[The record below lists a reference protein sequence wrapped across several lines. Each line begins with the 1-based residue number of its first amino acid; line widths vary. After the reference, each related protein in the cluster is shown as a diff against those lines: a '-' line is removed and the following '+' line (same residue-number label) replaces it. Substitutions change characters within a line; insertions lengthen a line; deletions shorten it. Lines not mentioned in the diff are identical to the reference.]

1 MDKSAPAQRARRS
14 RTRTVR
20 PNANQQRQPAGN
32 ASQQRQTAGSSQSRA
47 ARPKQQ
53 LPRLPRTTISNIPAV
68 PNLSTGSGPI
78 RRQANVMDTL
88 AKSMGSTKLQD
99 PRTDFRYIT
108 CRLDPFCSQGGLG
121 ITDGSNVKK
130 FVVDYR
136 YFTDISLPLN
146 GVAVNLLF
154 TPTLPTSTW
163 IRCPTKGAYS
173 FVDAVGNTI
182 ANTNMDYNSSTNITS
197 GIGWT
202 PMGYPAELVSIAQL
216 LPNANSYNCLA
227 NPANPYGASKARII
241 TMAHKIYYT
250 GQASQASGTITTQ
263 DVSATFNEGE
273 LTLSTAVVNPLVPSL
288 SVALTNTLPTP
299 NIAGYFAGT
308 VNTLPYTMTV
318 ASSTLTNSTVCTR
331 VEAGAL
337 IMPKHSG
344 SVEPNK
350 YRWTDLHNQ
359 PMIPVVFSVNL
370 FPFGCT
376 TGAVTTTSGPPYT
389 STMTN
394 VWNNG
399 GFWTLDTDWQFVNA
413 VITGYQ
419 PGSTFR
425 VETVFCVEYQTVQGS
440 PFERVT
446 FSAPK
451 DTGAMIAAQTVAD
464 KIPTAS
470 PVAVEPY
477 GWVLEAVEIAKRIG
491 MTAGKI
497 LSII

>member
-1 MDKSAPAQRARRS
+1 MSA
-14 RTRTVR
+14 
-20 PNANQQRQPAGN
+20 
-32 ASQQRQTAGSSQSRA
+32 
-47 ARPKQQ
+47 
-53 LPRLPRTTISNIPAV
+53 SNTPAV

-78 RRQANVMDTL
+78 RRQANVIDSLM
-88 AKSMGSTKLQD
+88 KSMGSTKLHD
-99 PRTDFRYIT
+99 PKTDLRYIT
-108 CRLDPFCSQGGLG
+108 CRLDPFSSQGGLG

-163 IRCPTKGAYS
+163 IRCPTKGSYS
-173 FVDAVGNTI
+173 FIDAAGNAI
-182 ANTNMDYNSSTNITS
+182 TNSDMDYNSFTSIVS

-202 PMGYPAELVSIAQL
+202 PMGFPAELISIAQL
-216 LPNANSYNCLA
+216 SPNGNNYNSLA
-227 NPANPYGASKARII
+227 NPPNPYGASKARIV

-273 LTLSTAVVNPLVPSL
+273 LTLSSAAVDPLVPSL
-288 SVALTNTLPTP
+288 NVLSVNTLPRP
-299 NIAGYFAGT
+299 NLAPYATGT
-308 VNTLPYTMTV
+308 VNTLPYTMAV

-344 SVEPNK
+344 LSEPTK
-350 YRWTDLHNQ
+350 FRWTEVHNQ
-359 PMIPVVFSVNL
+359 PMVPVVFSTNL
-370 FPFGCT
+370 YPFGCT
-376 TGAVTTTSGPPYT
+376 TGAISISSGPPYT

-419 PGSTFR
+419 PGSSFR
-425 VETVFCVEYQTVQGS
+425 VETVFCVEYQTIQGS

-451 DTGAMIAAQTVAD
+451 DTGALIAAQTVAD

-477 GWVLEAVEIAKRIG
+477 GWVLQAVEIAKRIG